1 MLHSACPHLW
11 FWSLLLHCFRYHL
24 QDNIPMSDVHVQMLP
39 HDCHNRHQTVHRI
52 LRKLRYLLPYIR
64 HHSLPPLFPLEQTD
78 WKHLL
83 LRCDWLLDMLHWQLV
98 LRSKYHSR
106 LDNYNIRL
114 LQPVP
119 KILQLL
125 LLLSLSQS
133 H

>member
-39 HDCHNRHQTVHRI
+39 HDCHNRHQIVHRI
-52 LRKLRYLLPYIR
+52 LRKLRYLLQYIR
-64 HHSLPPLFPLEQTD
+64 HHSLPLLFPLEQTD

-83 LRCDWLLDMLHWQLV
+83 LRYDWQLDMLHWQSV
-98 LRSKYHSR
+98 LRSKYHNR
-106 LDNYNIRL
+106 LDSYNIRL